1 VSSAGLAAAA
11 RPRLARGVLAAVVAA
26 VSFALLAAGIR
37 VAPAGDA
44 PPFDPDEA
52 AKISDAYY
60 YHLLVDRRALD
71 DPAWSEGFYARTTPT
86 VGKLL
91 FGAALAA
98 AGERV
103 EDLALQHGFDA
114 LWRDPAELRRHV
126 PDAWLRTA
134 RLAAALCGALAAAA
148 LALVASGLGGLV
160 AGVAAACLLLG
171 HAGFARVS
179 GQALTDAPL
188 LFWLAAAP
196 LVFAPALRALARPG
210 GGPRGPR
217 AVLALGLSAVLA
229 PAGLVA
235 LAAGTK
241 PNGALAAVAYALAL
255 AGAAFAG
262 GRRGLARRLAG
273 AAAVASLAAAA
284 ALALFVAAN
293 PYLYAE
299 PLAKLVAGAAV
310 WRDWML
316 KQQIDPGGA
325 LYGAGQQLA
334 LAVHLTLRSGEL
346 PLVRA
351 FGDPG
356 RWLGIG
362 LFAAGVATLT
372 ARMTSA
378 ARRRDP
384 AALVVAAWAATL
396 VLGVALSLPIVRG
409 KYLLPAY
416 LPVCVVQA
424 LGAAALLRL
433 PGRAR
438 AARDG
443 ERSAAGPGRT
453 ATPVAVGLG
462 AALLLA
468 PGSPLVDAS
477 LLHPILV
484 PDAFRGARL
493 AGYREGVAAHPD
505 SPVRRY
511 HLAIAYGVRGR
522 FAEGASE
529 LEAALA
535 GLAADGGDT
544 SARVLRADALFGLA
558 QYRAALGD
566 REAAA
571 RALAEHL
578 AELEGLRDA
587 MRSHDPFVRAEFD
600 VSIALRRDALQ
611 GHGEAAAAQR
621 AGGARSP

>member
-1 VSSAGLAAAA
+1 VSSAGLAAAV
-11 RPRLARGVLAAVVAA
+11 RPRLARGALAAAA
-26 VSFALLAAGIR
+26 AAASFALLAAGIR

-44 PPFDPDEA
+44 PAFDPDEA
-52 AKISDAYY
+52 AGISGAYY
-60 YHLLVDRRALD
+60 FHLLVDRRPLD

-86 VGKLL
+86 IGKLL

-103 EDLALQHGFDA
+103 EDLALQRRFDA
-114 LWRDPAELRRHV
+114 LWRDPGELRRYV
-126 PDAWLRTA
+126 PDAWLRAA

-148 LALVASGLGGLV
+148 LALVAAGLGGLA

-179 GQALTDAPL
+179 TQALGDAPL

-196 LVFAPALRALARPG
+196 LVFAAALRALARAES
-210 GGPRGPR
+210 GPRGPR
-217 AVLALGLSAVLA
+217 AVLALGLSALLA

-235 LAAGTK
+235 LAAGTR
-241 PNGALAAVAYALAL
+241 PDGALAAVAYALAL
-255 AGAAFAG
+255 AAAALAG
-262 GRRGLARRLAG
+262 GPRGLVRRLAR
-273 AAAVASLAAAA
+273 AAAVGSLAAAA

-293 PYLYAE
+293 PHLHAQ
-299 PLAKLVAGAAV
+299 PLAKLAAGAAV
-310 WRDWML
+310 WRDWMV

-325 LYGAGQQLA
+325 LHGAGQRLA

-351 FGDPG
+351 FGDAG

-372 ARMTSA
+372 ARVTSI

-384 AALVVAAWAATL
+384 AALVVAAWVATL
-396 VLGVALSLPIVRG
+396 VLGVALSLPIARAR
-409 KYLLPAY
+409 YLLPAY

-438 AARDG
+438 ATRD
-443 ERSAAGPGRT
+443 RAAASPGRT

-484 PDAFRGARL
+484 PDAFRGAGL
-493 AGYREGVAAHPD
+493 DGYREGVAAHPD
-505 SPVRRY
+505 SALRRY
-511 HLAIAYGVRGR
+511 HLAVAHGMRGR
-522 FAEGASE
+522 YAEGASE

-535 GLAADGGDT
+535 GLPADGGDT

-558 QYRAALGD
+558 RYRAALGE

-587 MRSHDPFVRAEFD
+587 MRSRDPFVRAEFD
-600 VSIALRRDALQ
+600 VSIALRRNAVSEP
-611 GHGEAAAAQR
+611 EASAAH
-621 AGGARSP
+621 